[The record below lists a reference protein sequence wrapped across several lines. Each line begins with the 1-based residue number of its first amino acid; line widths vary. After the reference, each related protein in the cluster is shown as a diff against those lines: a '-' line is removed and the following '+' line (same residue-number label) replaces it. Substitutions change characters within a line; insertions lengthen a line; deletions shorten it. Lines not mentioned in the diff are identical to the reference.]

1 MINTKCISLIGG
13 INSPTSRQ
21 VGWSSKR
28 WVGSAP
34 SRFPSNKS
42 RLLHLAYRFKILETE
57 VLVPSFFL
65 FFFFPSFF
73 FSFLSFFLSFF
84 FFFLQSFRR
93 IDGENRTVISICN
106 SPPPPQGEKQ
116 PLLPSSL
123 PPTLGFR
130 TRPRNRGLKLNPSR
144 GAGAGW
150 GIGSFFASVPPH
162 DQV

>member
-21 VGWSSKR
+21 AGWSSKR

-57 VLVPSFFL
+57 LLIFSL
-65 FFFFPSFF
+65 FFSLP

-84 FFFLQSFRR
+84 FCKALEESMEKTVQLLASATPPR
-93 IDGENRTVISICN
+93 GEAAPT
-106 SPPPPQGEKQ
+106 PA
-116 PLLPSSL
+116 LPSPHS
-123 PPTLGFR
+123 GFPDPSEK
-130 TRPRNRGLKLNPSR
+130 PRFKT
-144 GAGAGW
+144 
-150 GIGSFFASVPPH
+150 
-162 DQV
+162 

>member
-21 VGWSSKR
+21 AGWSSKR

-57 VLVPSFFL
+57 LLVLSFFFFLPFSFLSFFL
-65 FFFFPSFF
+65 FFFFVCKALEESIEKTEQ
-73 FSFLSFFLSFF
+73 L
-84 FFFLQSFRR
+84 
-93 IDGENRTVISICN
+93 VISICN
-106 SPPPPQGEKQ
+106 TPKGEKQ
-116 PLLPSSL
+116 PLLPSS
-123 PPTLGFR
+123 PSPTLGFR

-144 GAGAGW
+144 GAGEGW
-150 GIGSFFASVPPH
+150 GIGSFFSPVPPH

>member
-57 VLVPSFFL
+57 LLVPSFF
-65 FFFFPSFF
+65 FFFFCKALEESMEETEQLLA
-73 FSFLSFFLSFF
+73 SA
-84 FFFLQSFRR
+84 
-93 IDGENRTVISICN
+93 T
-106 SPPPPQGEKQ
+106 PPPPQGEKQ